1 MTTTKSGP
9 GRPITPARLF
19 AAVAAVVAVVAPATA
34 QEFFHRNGLQMRA
47 DMASNACR
55 PHSFDV
61 PPLGDAWNVR
71 AAVAF
76 APPTALVDLSFY
88 RPGGATLGEVVG
100 DGGYLEVT
108 ARLPRGPIR
117 RLAVCVGPG
126 ADNNGAVIYS
136 VHAGLA
142 GNTDTRVPSA
152 SDWTE
157 YDDELYR
164 HLIFD
169 DHETRGRLGTATS
182 RVLRNRAPR
191 FYIRLGGPEGCQE
204 GFRVPLY
211 AMHFWRA
218 IVPVLAEQLT
228 GAPYPYRVEVGCENR
243 PDRPG
248 WVTVHYTTEEE
259 YGDDWGHALARAR
272 VGASRGRIWIRW
284 SPHWGGTFR
293 DQHRRTI
300 AHEIGHAFGLLHTNR
315 EGSIMRPGAGAS
327 LEETHNAKVDVYV
340 FSAGEEDAARR
351 AYRAGRGARYCGD
364 PDECGNGQ
372 PSGFRWFD
380 LPEPPVIIVAD

>member
-1 MTTTKSGP
+1 M
-9 GRPITPARLF
+9 RARLF
-19 AAVAAVVAVVAPATA
+19 VTVVAAVVAAVPATA
-34 QEFFHRNGLQMRA
+34 QEFFHRNGLLMGS
-47 DMASNACR
+47 DMASNSCR
-55 PHSFDV
+55 PYSFDI

-88 RPGGATLGEVVG
+88 PPGGSALGEVVG

-108 ARLPRGPIR
+108 ARLPRGPRR

-126 ADNNGAVIYS
+126 SDDNGEVIYS
-136 VHAGLA
+136 IHAGLA
-142 GNTDTRVPSA
+142 GNTDARVPSA

-164 HLIFD
+164 HLIFND
-169 DHETRGRLGTATS
+169 YQAPGELGAAMS
-182 RVLRNRAPR
+182 WVLWNPAPQ
-191 FYIRLGGPEGCQE
+191 FYIRLGGPEGCDD
-204 GFRVPLY
+204 GLRVPLY
-211 AMHFWRA
+211 AMHYWRA

-228 GAPYPYRVEVGCENR
+228 GVPYPHRVEVGCENR

-259 YGDDWGHALARAR
+259 YDGDWGDALGRAR
-272 VGASRGRIWIRW
+272 VGASYGRIWIWWNPRW
-284 SPHWGGTFR
+284 NGTFH
-293 DQHRRTI
+293 DQHREVI
-300 AHEIGHAFGLLHTNR
+300 AHEIGHAFGLRHTDRETALMRSNGFVSSDDPLH
-315 EGSIMRPGAGAS
+315 
-327 LEETHNAKVDVYV
+327 DVHV
-340 FSAGEEDAARR
+340 FSAAEEDAARR

-380 LPEPPVIIVAD
+380 LPEPPVIIVEN